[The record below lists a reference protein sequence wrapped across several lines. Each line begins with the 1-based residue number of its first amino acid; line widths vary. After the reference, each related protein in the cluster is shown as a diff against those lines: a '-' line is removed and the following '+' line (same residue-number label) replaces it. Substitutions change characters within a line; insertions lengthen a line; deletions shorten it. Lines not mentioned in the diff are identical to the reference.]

1 MSEQHQV
8 YGFRCC
14 RSFLIQFYQPLM
26 NLPAASG
33 GELTHRDSNPVPKEA
48 VREGIIDN
56 PRDPERFIFNYCA
69 KSILS
74 GIKSSIVKS
83 PKK

>member
-1 MSEQHQV
+1 MILQRVTS
-8 YGFRCC
+8 
-14 RSFLIQFYQPLM
+14 II
-26 NLPAASG
+26 ASIKVI
-33 GELTHRDSNPVPKEA
+33 DSNPIPKEA
-48 VREGIIDN
+48 VREGIIAN

-83 PKK
+83 PEK